1 MSDDPFGFDTRQLH
15 AGQRD
20 SATGAR
26 AAPIYQSASFV
37 FESAEDAVGLFNI
50 ERAGHV
56 YSPCQVQCRARRR
69 IAVLDEGVGAIAVAT
84 ASGATSQFQR

>member
-15 AGQRD
+15 AGQKPD

-26 AAPIYQSASFV
+26 ATPIYQSASFV

-56 YSPCQVQCRARRR
+56 YSRLSIQPMPYSKSALRSWTKGLA
-69 IAVLDEGVGAIAVAT
+69 L
-84 ASGATSQFQR
+84 